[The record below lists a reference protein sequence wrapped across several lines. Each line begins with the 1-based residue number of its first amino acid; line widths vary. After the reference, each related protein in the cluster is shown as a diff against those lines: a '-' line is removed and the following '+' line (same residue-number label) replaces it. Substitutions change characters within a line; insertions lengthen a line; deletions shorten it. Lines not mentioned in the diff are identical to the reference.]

1 MRNVECGIKNNI
13 KFLLRIP
20 HPASR
25 IFCNIILNMSTKL
38 SRLKVTAPF
47 KPAGDQPKAIR
58 QLEEGLNKG
67 YRYQTLLG
75 VTGSGKTFTMANV
88 ISQTQKPALVI
99 AHNKTLAAQ
108 LCNEFRE
115 FLPNNSVEYFISYYD
130 YYQPESYIP
139 QTDTYIEKVAS
150 VNDEIDRLRHSTT
163 RSLFE
168 RDDVVVVA
176 SVSCIYGLG
185 IPELYYESSINIK
198 KGQKIDRE
206 ELIHDLV
213 SIYYERNDIELTRG
227 RFRVRGEILDIF
239 PIYEE
244 DILKVD
250 FFDDVIENLSM
261 VDPTTGE
268 IKSQIEEINIYP
280 AKHYVADEESIDE
293 ACKQIEKELKERHE
307 ELKSLGKDLEAQRL
321 WQRTKFDIEMLHEV
335 GYCTGIENY
344 SRILEGRKAG
354 EPPKVLIDY
363 FNRKYGKDG
372 WVCFIDESHVT
383 VPQLGGMFHGDF
395 ARKSTLVDYGFR
407 LPCAIDNRPLK
418 PEEFW
423 SRVSQVVFVSATP
436 GSYELECSNQVVE
449 QIVRPTGLVDP
460 ELEVRPTNN
469 QINDLINEIKLRIL
483 KKERVLI
490 STLTKRMA
498 EDLTAYLAGS
508 NLKVRWL
515 HSEIV
520 ALDRIEIL
528 RDLRLGEF
536 DVLVGVNL
544 LREGLDLPEVSLVCI
559 MDADKEGFL
568 RAERSL
574 IQMIG
579 RAARNAAGKV
589 ILYADKITDSMKKAI
604 GETERRRKLQIE
616 FNKKHNI
623 IPKTIIKTHANPL
636 LESIR
641 SNKDIEQV
649 VADELV
655 HEKLDIKDLPKV
667 LKKIEQQMKNAAL
680 LLDFEKAAKL
690 RDELFSLRELAQ
702 KHK

>member
-1 MRNVECGIKNNI
+1 MSLQEQMPKT
-13 KFLLRIP
+13 LLQQ
-20 HPASR
+20 
-25 IFCNIILNMSTKL
+25 FKII
-38 SRLKVTAPF
+38 APF
-47 KPAGDQPKAIR
+47 KPAGDQPKAIN
-58 QLEEGLNKG
+58 QLKEGIEKSLHH
-67 YRYQTLLG
+67 QTLLG
-75 VTGSGKTFTMANV
+75 VTGSGKTFTIANV
-88 ISQTQKPALVI
+88 ISEVQKPALVI

-115 FLPNNSVEYFISYYD
+115 FMPDNAVEYFISYYD

-185 IPELYYESSINIK
+185 VPELYYESAIKIK
-198 KGQKIDRE
+198 KGQEIDRD
-206 ELIHDLV
+206 ELIHNLV
-213 SIYYERNDIELTRG
+213 DIYYERNDIDFTRG
-227 RFRVRGEILDIF
+227 KFRVRGEILDIF

-244 DILKVD
+244 EILKVEFSLD
-250 FFDDVIENLSM
+250 KIENLSM
-261 VDPTTGE
+261 IDPTTGE
-268 IKSQIEEINIYP
+268 VRAVIKEINIYP
-280 AKHYVADEESIDE
+280 AKHYVADEDSIE
-293 ACKQIEKELKERHE
+293 RATKQIEKELKERYE
-307 ELKSLGKDLEAQRL
+307 ELKSQGKEVEAQRL
-321 WQRTKFDIEMLHEV
+321 RQRTKFDIEMLREV
-335 GYCTGIENY
+335 GYCTGVENY
-344 SRILEGRKAG
+344 SRILEDRKPG

-363 FNRKYGKDG
+363 FNRKYGNDG
-372 WVCFIDESHVT
+372 WLLIIDESHVT
-383 VPQLGGMFHGDF
+383 VPQIGGMYHGDYS
-395 ARKSTLVDYGFR
+395 RKCTLVDYGFR

-418 PEEFW
+418 PNEFW
-423 SRVSQVVFVSATP
+423 SKVPQIIFVSATP
-436 GSYELECSNQVVE
+436 GDHELKISDQIVE
-449 QIVRPTGLVDP
+449 QIVRPTGLIDP
-460 ELEVRPTNN
+460 EIEVRKTTG
-469 QINDLINEIKLRIL
+469 QIDDLICEIKLRTA

-498 EDLTAYLAGS
+498 EDLSGYLAGS

-579 RAARNAAGKV
+579 RAARNVNGKV
-589 ILYADKITDSMKKAI
+589 ILYADKVTDSMKKAI
-604 GETERRRKLQIE
+604 DETERRRKLQIE
-616 FNKKHNI
+616 FNREHGI
-623 IPKTIIKTHANPL
+623 TPKTIIKGHANPL
-636 LESIR
+636 LDSLR
-641 SNKDIEQV
+641 SNKNIEEIAAEQL
-649 VADELV
+649 AY
-655 HEKLDIKDLPKV
+655 EKLDLKELPKV
-667 LKKIEQQMKNAAL
+667 LKKIETQMKNAAL
-680 LLDFEKAAKL
+680 LLDFERAAKL
-690 RDELFSLRELAQ
+690 RDELYALREMAKKQ
-702 KHK
+702 RT

>member
-1 MRNVECGIKNNI
+1 MSLQEYMPKTISQQFK
-13 KFLLRIP
+13 
-20 HPASR
+20 
-25 IFCNIILNMSTKL
+25 II
-38 SRLKVTAPF
+38 APF
-47 KPAGDQPKAIR
+47 KPAGDQEGAIK
-58 QLEEGLNKG
+58 QLTEGIKKG
-67 YRYQTLLG
+67 LRHQTLLG
-75 VTGSGKTFTMANV
+75 VTGSGKTFTIANV
-88 ISQTQKPALVI
+88 ISELQKPALVI

-115 FLPNNSVEYFISYYD
+115 FFPENAVEYFISYYD

-163 RSLFE
+163 MSLFE
-168 RDDVVVVA
+168 RDDVVAVA

-185 IPELYYESSINIK
+185 VPELYYESAVKIK
-198 KGQKIDRE
+198 TGQNIDRD
-206 ELIHDLV
+206 ELIRNLV
-213 SIYYERNDIELTRG
+213 GIYYERNDIDFTRG
-227 RFRVRGEILDIF
+227 KFRVRGEIVDIF

-244 DILKVD
+244 EVLKVE
-250 FFDDVIENLSM
+250 FSLNTIENLSM
-261 VDPTTGE
+261 IDPTTGE
-268 IKSQIEEINIYP
+268 ITAHINEINIYP
-280 AKHYVADEESIDE
+280 AKHYVADEDSIES
-293 ACKQIEKELKERHE
+293 ACEQINNELKERFD
-307 ELKSLGKDLEAQRL
+307 ELKSQGKDIEAQRL

-335 GYCTGIENY
+335 GYCTGVENY
-344 SRILEGRKAG
+344 SRILEGRKIG
-354 EPPKVLIDY
+354 EPPKVLLDY

-372 WVCFIDESHVT
+372 WLLFIDESHVT
-383 VPQLGGMFHGDF
+383 VPQLGGMYHGDYS
-395 ARKSTLVDYGFR
+395 RKRTLVDYGFR

-418 PEEFW
+418 PDEFW
-423 SRVSQVVFVSATP
+423 SRVGQVVFVSATP
-436 GSYELECSNQVVE
+436 ADYELKISEQIVE

-460 ELEVRPTNN
+460 DIEVRPTTG
-469 QINDLINEIKLRIL
+469 QIDDLINEIKIRTA

-498 EDLTAYLAGS
+498 EDLSAYLAGS

-544 LREGLDLPEVSLVCI
+544 LREGLDLPEVSLFCI

-568 RAERSL
+568 RAQRSL

-589 ILYADKITDSMKKAI
+589 ILYADKITNSMQRAI
-604 GETERRRKLQIE
+604 SETNRRREVQIE
-616 FNKKHNI
+616 YNKLHNI
-623 IPKTIIKTHANPL
+623 TPKTIIKGHANPL
-636 LESIR
+636 LEALR
-641 SNKDIEQV
+641 SNKNIEEV
-649 VADELV
+649 IAEELA
-655 HEKLDIKDLPKV
+655 HEKLDLKELPKV

-680 LLDFEKAAKL
+680 LLDFERAAKL
-690 RDELFSLRELAQ
+690 RDELYKLREQA
-702 KHK
+702 KKIRSEKY